1 MYADRR
7 KTFVN
12 MCADM
17 LFTFQWHIEEHQ
29 FNAIDLGPGLIS
41 MSPLRLTIR
50 EATETY
56 SSKFEI
62 IRRLYSSKK
71 VDSSF

>member
-7 KTFVN
+7 ETFVN
-12 MCADM
+12 KCADM
-17 LFTFQWHIEEHQ
+17 LFTFPWQIVKHQ
-29 FNAIDLGPGLIS
+29 FKAIDLGPGLIS
-41 MSPLRLTIR
+41 MSPIWLTIR

-56 SSKFEI
+56 SSNFEI
-62 IRRLYSSKK
+62 IRRLYSSEK